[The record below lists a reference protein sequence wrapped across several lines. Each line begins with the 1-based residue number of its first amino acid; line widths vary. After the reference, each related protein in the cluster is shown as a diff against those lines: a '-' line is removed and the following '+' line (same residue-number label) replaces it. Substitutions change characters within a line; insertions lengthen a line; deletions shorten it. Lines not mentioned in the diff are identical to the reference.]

1 MTSHAQSTLVAT
13 YESHAAAESAVKALQ
28 EAGVDLKDVSIVG
41 KGFHTEEHALGFYTT
56 GDRVKHWSGAG
67 AVWGGLW
74 GMLFG
79 SAFFV
84 IPAIGPLVV
93 AGPLVA
99 WIVAALETAAM
110 GGAAGALAGG
120 LASIG
125 IPKDS
130 VVKYELQ
137 IKAGKFVVLA
147 KATADV
153 IERARIALAPT
164 GASQINAHVG

>member
-1 MTSHAQSTLVAT
+1 MTAHAQNTLVAT
-13 YESHAAAESAVKALQ
+13 YETHAAAESAVKALQ
-28 EAGVDLKDVSIVG
+28 EVGVDLKHVSIVG

-56 GDRVKHWSGAG
+56 GDRVKHWSGTG
-67 AVWGGLW
+67 ALWGGIW

-93 AGPLVA
+93 MGPLVG
-99 WIVAALETAAM
+99 WVVAALETAAV
-110 GGAAGALAGG
+110 GGAAGALAGA
-120 LASIG
+120 LASVG

-137 IKAGKFVVLA
+137 VKAGKFIVLA
-147 KATADV
+147 RSTAEV
-153 IERARIALAPT
+153 IERARSALSHT